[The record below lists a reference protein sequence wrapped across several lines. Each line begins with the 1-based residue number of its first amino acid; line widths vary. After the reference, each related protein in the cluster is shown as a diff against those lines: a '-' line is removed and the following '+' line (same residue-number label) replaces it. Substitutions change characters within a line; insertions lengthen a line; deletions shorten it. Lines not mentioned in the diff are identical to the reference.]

1 MNPIVPCRKQII
13 VSAES
18 VAFPDHF
25 HRKRIL
31 ITLLLLAALCLR
43 IHAQAVSEVITDYN
57 GYWKSRQ
64 NSISNIKPDNSHN
77 MLAFTFNG
85 TRYSTGVNDALLT
98 SKGDVFVP
106 GDYRALQVYSIANP
120 ANANTKIGLGALYDG
135 VYNGPSNPRPSNNI
149 AQYLTDGINGLNLGT
164 GVANLPAGEVMFAI
178 TGLQS
183 QFIGDGIPDL
193 LVTQVAD
200 PSSQADSYE
209 FTDVNG
215 NRIGNKVD
223 VVINTVPR
231 VGVWV
236 ADFYDVNTNPMAL
249 TSVFTQTERNIR
261 IWAADFS
268 AFGINS
274 SNVHDV
280 VYFRLRISGSSDVA
294 FVAYNNQAVSVGGLL
309 PQYDQPGRTNNTNEP
324 FTTTR
329 AYPNPFSNRL
339 TIKHQPATGQEQFT
353 IHTLQGIALLQQR
366 PAKGSVQSTFNT
378 QQLPAGTYLLVLSN
392 DKEQHT
398 EVLVKK

>member
-1 MNPIVPCRKQII
+1 MNPLVPNRKQII
-13 VSAES
+13 VSTVS
-18 VAFPDHF
+18 VAFPDYF
-25 HRKRIL
+25 LRRRVL
-31 ITLLLLAALCLR
+31 ITLLLLTAFYLR
-43 IHAQAVSEVITDYN
+43 INAQAVSEVITDYN

-64 NSISNIKPDNSHN
+64 NSISPVKPDNSHN

-98 SKGDVFVP
+98 SRGDVFVP

-120 ANANTKIGLGALYDG
+120 TNANTKIGLGALYDG
-135 VYNGPSNPRPSNNI
+135 VHNGPSNPRPSNNI

-164 GVANLPAGEVMFAI
+164 GIANLPAGEIMFAL

-193 LVTQVAD
+193 LVTQIAD
-200 PSSQADSYE
+200 PSSSADSYE
-209 FTDVNG
+209 FTDANG

-249 TSVFTQTERNIR
+249 IAGFTQTERNIR
-261 IWAADFS
+261 IWGADFS

-280 VYFRLRISGSSDVA
+280 VYFRIRISGDSDVA

-309 PQYDQPGRTNNTNEP
+309 PYYNQPGRTNNPSEP
-324 FTTTR
+324 TTKTQ
-329 AYPNPFSNRL
+329 AYPNPFTNKL
-339 TIKHQPATGQEQFT
+339 ILKHQPATGEEQY
-353 IHTLQGIALLQQR
+353 TLYNIQGVALLQHR
-366 PAKGSVQSTFNT
+366 PVKGSVQSTFDT
-378 QQLPAGTYLLVLSN
+378 QQLPADTYVLVLSN
-392 DKEQHT
+392 GKEQHT
-398 EVLVKK
+398 ELLVKK